1 MHRFI
6 AVALVALCAACASQ
20 QPKFAPPQQMRKI
33 AIIAVREPQQFI
45 VANRSIG
52 NLFMPFMSMAEPGET
67 KRNSEDYVRLM
78 NDSKKSLATALGQS
92 LKDGLATRYEIV
104 FIEQR
109 PKLNSDGK
117 TLDYSVIKTDAD
129 AILHVFYGGTGYMV
143 FREQTTYLP
152 LFALGA
158 TLIDTRTHEPLYA
171 KQFLVQPGS
180 AWGDPREVLESD
192 RRYSY
197 ASAEDLLASFEES
210 YKGLVETQQAIA
222 QRIVADLTGNAGK

>member
-1 MHRFI
+1 LKRYVV
-6 AVALVALCAACASQ
+6 VALAVLCAACANQ
-20 QPKFAPPQQMRKI
+20 QAKFAPPEQMRKV
-33 AIIAVREPQQFI
+33 AIIAIREPQQVI
-45 VANRSIG
+45 VANRSLG
-52 NLFMPFMSMAEPGET
+52 NIFNPIANMSEPGET

-78 NDSKKSLATALGQS
+78 NQSRKSLATALAQS

-104 FIEQR
+104 SIEQR

-158 TLIDTRTHEPLYA
+158 TLIDTRTHEPLYT

-197 ASAEDLLASFEES
+197 PSAEDLLASFEES